1 MEEHIPYSIVKMG
14 LLDVS
19 THVHLGLD
27 IDEIEDKLMELFD
40 GKKGFFWSPVNTL
53 LSYRITTPYK
63 EDAEIRKFMDKV
75 VEELDLLLA
84 QKLTDGKENN
94 LN

>member
-1 MEEHIPYSIVKMG
+1 MEEHIPYTIVKMG

-19 THVHLGLD
+19 THVHLGLE
-27 IDEIEDKLMELFD
+27 IDDIEDKLTELLEN
-40 GKKGFFWSPVNTL
+40 KKGCFWSPVNTL
-53 LSYRITTPYK
+53 LSYKIMTPYK
-63 EDAEIRKFMDKV
+63 EDAEVRRIMDKI

-84 QKLTDGKENN
+84 VKLTDGKENN